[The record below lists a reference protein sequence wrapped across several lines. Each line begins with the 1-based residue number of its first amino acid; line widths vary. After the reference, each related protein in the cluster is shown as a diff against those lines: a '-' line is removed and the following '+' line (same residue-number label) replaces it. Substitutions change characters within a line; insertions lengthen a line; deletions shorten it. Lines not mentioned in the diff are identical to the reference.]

1 VITKVEKMK
10 IPTKALTGEHWRGER
25 LEAPIELAEK
35 RDREH
40 EPDQA
45 ENELSSR
52 SAKPNARPVVARLRG
67 RRVRR
72 GCRVRGRPRLRIAEK
87 P

>member
-52 SAKPNARPVVARLRG
+52 SAKPERSS
-67 RRVRR
+67 
-72 GCRVRGRPRLRIAEK
+72 GCRSATRQKGSSRLSGPRPASIADR
-87 P
+87 